1 MRPVVFRVGVRA
13 SFACDTQPR
22 RLYTLLLGRYS
33 SCAAFAAAQLNKVAA
48 EVYKD
53 SVSNVPRWGN
63 DIHQAE
69 FVSELFG
76 TTPLAC
82 FADRFTPHGGD
93 ESTVRWVTVCMP
105 WQPVADSPRL
115 MHCCAQVNVGHYD
128 KNTFV
133 MEAGPSYRQVSSGW
147 PSNWK

>member
-1 MRPVVFRVGVRA
+1 MSTSAALNCQQNRDFRKVPWAKLRSRGVRLA
-13 SFACDTQPR
+13 
-22 RLYTLLLGRYS
+22 
-33 SCAAFAAAQLNKVAA
+33 CAAFAAAQLNKVAA

-93 ESTVRWVTVCMP
+93 ESTVGWVTVCMP
-105 WQPVADSPRL
+105 WRPWPIFHPSCIVAHRSTLATTTR
-115 MHCCAQVNVGHYD
+115 
-128 KNTFV
+128 TR
-133 MEAGPSYRQVSSGW
+133 S
-147 PSNWK
+147 